1 MTPFERQSELFLSA
15 SELPPEQWDAHLLAS
30 GADPADIAAVRKML
44 DARSNAFDWFD
55 GLEKALP
62 ALTPTP
68 AESRK
73 EGQRVGPYKLIR
85 EIGHGGMGDVFLAE
99 RDDGQFARRVALKTI
114 AGARYSARM
123 QRRFLA
129 EREILSKLNHENI
142 ARLLDGGADDNG
154 APFLVMEF
162 VEGQSLL
169 DYCTERRLSVRER
182 LRLFLQAGAAVD
194 YAHRHLIVHRDL
206 KPANILVDAEGK
218 VKLLDFG
225 IAKLLEPDPLE
236 EMTLTGLALT
246 PDYASPEQVTHG
258 AITTA
263 TDVWGLG
270 AVLYELLSGQR
281 AVRPKD
287 RTWCEIERAVLE
299 DVPEA
304 PSRLAG
310 SVDADLDP
318 ICAKAL
324 AKEPERRYASVELLC
339 ADVQRFLDGLPVT
352 ARGDSWRYRA
362 GKFVRRNKA
371 AVAAATA
378 AMVLVAGFT
387 VSLAVQS
394 VRLKRERDKVQ
405 RVSSLFVDLFSVADP
420 DQSRGAQIT
429 AREVLDQGVEKIRGG
444 LVGEEEI
451 QVELMDVMSRAYHKL
466 GLYDRALPL
475 MQRPL
480 DVRRRSGEPAAVA
493 ENLHRIGLV
502 LHDQGRYAG
511 AEQHFRE
518 SLETRRRVFGERS
531 GEAAESQTYLGLALF
546 RQGKL
551 AEARPLFE
559 NAVAVERSI
568 TPPRVVKLA
577 EAVVG
582 LGLLHLGKGDPKSA
596 EPLLREAAQLQTQA
610 LGRDSRVVADTLN
623 NLATAVSLAGRYS
636 EAQSIARDALDIARR
651 SLGAE
656 HPKVATLENNLGLML
671 MSRGAEK
678 EAEPLFRSAV
688 RIRRVALGEKHPDLA
703 QALGNLGLLLQQRGQ
718 LEEAEKLH
726 REALEIRRSA
736 FGARHVAIVQSLG
749 SLGQLK
755 QSQRQFSEA
764 EKLLRESFTMA
775 AQTAGPAHPLTANTQ
790 QNLAQ
795 LLAETNHPDAESN
808 FRQALEIRRKALPP
822 GHPHLAYTLGGLGAL
837 LVSRNRG
844 AEAEPLLREAVEIRR
859 KALPPGSPLLAEV
872 EGEWGA
878 SLAQSGRREEGLK
891 LIRAAADALRDQP
904 RLYKR
909 NLARLESAR
918 ANH

>member
-1 MTPFERQSELFLSA
+1 VTPFERQSELFLSA
-15 SELPPEQWDAHLLAS
+15 SELPPEQWDAHLLAA
-30 GADPADIAAVRKML
+30 GAGAADIAEVRKML
-44 DARSNAFDWFD
+44 NARSNAFDWFD

-68 AESRK
+68 AEARK

-85 EIGHGGMGDVFLAE
+85 EIGHGGMGEVYLAE
-99 RDDGQFARRVALKTI
+99 RDDGQFTRRVALKTI

-142 ARLLDGGADDNG
+142 ARLLDGGADDSG
-154 APFLVMEF
+154 APYLVMEY

-169 DYCTERRLSVRER
+169 DYCNERGLAVRER

-225 IAKLLEPDPLE
+225 IAKLLEPDPLDE
-236 EMTLTGLALT
+236 ATLTGLALT

-258 AITTA
+258 AITTS

-270 AVLYELLSGQR
+270 AVLYELLTGQR
-281 AVRPKD
+281 AVKPKD
-287 RTWCEIERAVLE
+287 RTWREVERAVLE

-304 PSRLAG
+304 PSRLRP
-310 SVDADLDP
+310 SIDVDLDH

-324 AKEPERRYASVELLC
+324 AKEPDRRYASVEMLL
-339 ADVQRFLDGLPVT
+339 ADVQRYLDGKPVL

-362 GKFVRRNKA
+362 SKFVRRNKA
-371 AVAAATA
+371 AVAAATGA
-378 AMVLVAGFT
+378 ALLIAGFT

-394 VRLKRERDKVQ
+394 ARLKKERDKVQ
-405 RVSSLFVDLFSVADP
+405 RVASLFVDLFNVADP
-420 DQSRGAQIT
+420 DQSRGAGIT
-429 AREVLDQGVEKIRGG
+429 AREVLDKGVEKIQGG
-444 LVGEEEI
+444 LVGDEEI

-475 MQRPL
+475 LERPL
-480 DVRRRSGEPAAVA
+480 EVRRKSGDSAAVA
-493 ENLHRIGLV
+493 DNLHRIGLV
-502 LHDQGRYAG
+502 LNDQARYAD
-511 AEQHFRE
+511 AEKHFRE
-518 SLETRRRVFGERS
+518 ALETRRRLFGERS

-551 AEARPLFE
+551 AAAQPLFE
-559 NAVAVERSI
+559 NAVAAERAIS
-568 TPPRVVKLA
+568 PPRTVKLA
-577 EAVVG
+577 DATAG

-610 LGRDSRVVADTLN
+610 LGRDNRVVADSLN
-623 NLATAVSLAGRYS
+623 NLATAVSLAGRYA
-636 EAQSIARDALDIARR
+636 EAQSIARDALEIAKRA
-651 SLGAE
+651 LGPD

-671 MSRGAEK
+671 LSRGADK
-678 EAEPLFRSAV
+678 DAEPLFREAV
-688 RIRRVALGEKHPDLA
+688 RVRRAALGEKHPDLA
-703 QALGNLGLLLQQRGQ
+703 QSLGNLGLLLQQRGQ
-718 LEEAEKLH
+718 WAEAESLH
-726 REALEIRRSA
+726 REALSIRRQT
-736 FGARHVAIVQSLG
+736 FGAKHVAIVQSLG

-755 QSQRQFSEA
+755 QARRQFAEA
-764 EKLLRESFTMA
+764 ENLLRESFEMA
-775 AQTAGPAHPLTANTQ
+775 AQTAGPAHPLTANCQ

-795 LLAETNHPDAESN
+795 LLAEINHREAEPN
-808 FRQALEIRRKALPP
+808 FRQALQIRRQALPP

-837 LVSRNRG
+837 LVQRNRA

-872 EGEWGA
+872 EAEWGA
-878 SLAQSGRREEGLK
+878 SLAQTGRREEGLK
-891 LIRAAADALRDQP
+891 LIRGAVEALRDQP
-904 RLYKR
+904 RLYQR
-909 NLARLESAR
+909 NLARLEGR
-918 ANH
+918 R